1 MPVNLPR
8 KYGLPIPRALTKSR
22 PFNYIKRKLKNEETE
37 EQQQPPTS
45 TNSIENI
52 AWNHYASPNNSAMHN
67 HTSKHSKQF

>member
-22 PFNYIKRKLKNEETE
+22 PLNYIKRKLRNEETE

-52 AWNHYASPNNSAMHN
+52 A
-67 HTSKHSKQF
+67 